1 MLIIIALTLS
11 LSLSLLF
18 LSPMND
24 CCSYSPSCFF
34 FLIILVL
41 IFSNSLIYF
50 SPTIFVHITQF
61 NKIYN
66 SMPLISYMLGFS
78 AGRPNYWLLICEMLY
93 LRYTLRHIFW
103 APLWLDKM
111 NAWFKLENCT
121 LKGSINIKIFL
132 WFFHERASIYY
143 HYAQKKM
150 KMWHS
155 CIDAR

>member
-1 MLIIIALTLS
+1 MLIIIALALS
-11 LSLSLLF
+11 LSFSSFFLLWTIVVIIP
-18 LSPMND
+18 LHV
-24 CCSYSPSCFF
+24 F

-41 IFSNSLIYF
+41 TISNSLIYF
-50 SPTIFVHITQF
+50 TPTIFVHITQF

-132 WFFHERASIYY
+132 CFFLLKELVFVIIMPKRKWKCDIAV
-143 HYAQKKM
+143 
-150 KMWHS
+150 
-155 CIDAR
+155 